1 MWWNGADSCSRSRI
15 FRRRGELTRPIKKKR
30 GESGIRFPAFSFMLA
45 FNPAG
50 PYLAGLT
57 LGIALAL
64 ASVAGPAAT
73 VHLLV
78 ELVSVN
84 GTVK

>member
-1 MWWNGADSCSRSRI
+1 VNRCATQNQVRDRLFPQPAKGTTPGS
-15 FRRRGELTRPIKKKR
+15 E
-30 GESGIRFPAFSFMLA
+30 IRFPAFSFMLA
-45 FNPAG
+45 FNSAG

-57 LGIALAL
+57 LGIVLAL
-64 ASVAGPAAT
+64 ASMAVPAAT

-84 GTVK
+84 GTAK

>member
-1 MWWNGADSCSRSRI
+1 
-15 FRRRGELTRPIKKKR
+15 
-30 GESGIRFPAFSFMLA
+30 MLA
-45 FNPAG
+45 FNPVG